1 MRRRPQTARQ
11 RGKRREGG
19 DRSGREKKKRR
30 RGKRRGGEKR
40 EGLDFALPP
49 CCKNSANLTVV
60 RLAQSLIRCFN
71 DDCLRKVHEDTA

>member
-40 EGLDFALPP
+40 EGLDFAPP